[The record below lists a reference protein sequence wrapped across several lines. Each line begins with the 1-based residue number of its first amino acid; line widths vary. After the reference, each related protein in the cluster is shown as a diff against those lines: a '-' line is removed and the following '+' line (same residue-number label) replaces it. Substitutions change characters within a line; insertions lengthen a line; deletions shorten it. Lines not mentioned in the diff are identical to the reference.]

1 MTKNSFDLPYKINVT
16 DFVKNIHEM
25 RKAIRKN
32 LISLMEHYGVEEVD
46 CYEFDDYPIVIN
58 GTNDDGTFT
67 LDRITL
73 PEINGT
79 KYIRFECSSSCA
91 NDYVT
96 PNSMDIELLIEVYQ
110 WVLANEED
118 LFNQDYE
125 EE

>member
-1 MTKNSFDLPYKINVT
+1 MEKVNVPKIIN
-16 DFVKNIHEM
+16 DIHKM

-32 LISLMEHYGVEEVD
+32 LISLMEHYRVEEVD
-46 CYEFDDYPIVIN
+46 CYEFDDCPIVIN

-96 PNSMDIELLIEVYQ
+96 PNSMDIESLIDVYV
-110 WVLANEED
+110 WIMANEEE